1 MKIDIYTD
9 DSVFEQLG
17 NAWNELLSQS
27 ATDTIFLTR
36 EWQSV
41 WWRNLGAGELRVIAM
56 REDDGALIG
65 IAPLFV
71 ETGTGGLKHLS
82 LVGCVDVS
90 DYLDV
95 IIARGSEA
103 RVHTALIETLARA
116 DFPAWDQL
124 HLCTLPADSPTNQLL
139 AEIARARGL
148 TIETKQHDVA
158 PIIEL
163 PATWD
168 DYLATL
174 DKKQRHEIRRKLR
187 RIEEANAQWHTLGA
201 DEASDPAIADFIA
214 LHKTSRPDKHLFMD
228 ARMQNFFIEM
238 ARALH
243 ARGWLQ
249 LLFLQVE
256 GVRAAGLLNFVY
268 NNDVLVYNS
277 GYDPIQYGAYSPGI
291 VLFARSIQDA
301 IAAKHRRYDFLRGNE
316 EYKYR
321 FGAKDTQVV
330 ELHIRR

>member
-1 MKIDIYTD
+1 MKIEIYTD
-9 DSVFEQLG
+9 DSVFEKLG
-17 NAWNELLSQS
+17 TPWNKVLSHS
-27 ATDTIFLTR
+27 VTDTIFLTR

-41 WWRNLGAGELRVIAM
+41 WWRNLGTGQLRVITI
-56 REDDGALIG
+56 REDDDTLIG

-71 ETGTGGLKHLS
+71 ETGTDGLKHLS

-95 IIARGSEA
+95 LVARGNES
-103 RVHTALIETLARA
+103 RVYTALIETLTRA

-124 HLCTLPADSPTNQLL
+124 HLCTLPADSPTNKLL
-139 AEIARARGL
+139 AEIAQARGL
-148 TIETKQHDVA
+148 QIETKLHAVA

-168 DYLATL
+168 EYLATL

-187 RIEEANAQWHTLGA
+187 RIEEAHATWHTIGA
-201 DEASDPAIADFIA
+201 DEATDAPIADFIA

-228 ARMQNFFIEM
+228 ARMQNFFIEI

-243 ARGWLQ
+243 TRGWLQ
-249 LLFLQVE
+249 LLFLEVE
-256 GVRAAGLLNFVY
+256 GARAASLLNFAY
-268 NNDVLVYNS
+268 GNDILVYNS
-277 GYDPIQYGAYSPGI
+277 GYDPIKYGVYSPGI

-301 IAAKHRRYDFLRGNE
+301 IAAKYRRYDFLRGNE